1 TTVITSFTPLIYCHF
16 YKEETNSVRAAQ
28 RHLFYL
34 YLQENG
40 CTGVAVA
47 AGSIDRTFTA
57 ASMPGTLCAI
67 QRTSYVKES
76 FSIFLSSVFQHM
88 LVLFGRLLFSRLP
101 KMFPGANVKRSH
113 TKTPRSHSH
122 RSIPVGRETL
132 ENDVAIDCQ
141 HALFAVTQSWK
152 RLTQQLQLGTKLNT
166 EHAINDTAD
175 GNGTI
180 SKAARHLRVATF
192 NVCAWENVRQPG
204 DQQSTE

>member
-1 TTVITSFTPLIYCHF
+1 MAADPVSKERT
-16 YKEETNSVRAAQ
+16 KEERNSVRAAQ
-28 RHLFYL
+28 TRFL
-34 YLQENG
+34 YFCLQENG
-40 CTGVAVA
+40 CRAAEDGSSLGSKATG
-47 AGSIDRTFTA
+47 D
-57 ASMPGTLCAI
+57 
-67 QRTSYVKES
+67 K
-76 FSIFLSSVFQHM
+76 
-88 LVLFGRLLFSRLP
+88 LVVYSLTN
-101 KMFPGANVKRSH
+101 A
-113 TKTPRSHSH
+113 TPYELIRRFHKY
-122 RSIPVGRETL
+122 GKLKRETL